1 LKLNPEVVATFRQF
15 EDILAWQKA
24 RELVARLYQVSMA
37 GDFSRDFAM
46 KDQMRRASLSI
57 PSNIAEGFERGGRKE
72 FILFLGHAKGSCGEL
87 RSQLYHALD
96 QAYLDEPTWRELHDA
111 CLEISRL
118 LDGLMQYL
126 QQTEIRGRKYT
137 PAAGQL

>member
-1 LKLNPEVVATFRQF
+1 MATFRQF

-24 RELVARLYQVSMA
+24 RELVARIYQVSLA

-46 KDQMRRASLSI
+46 RDQMRRASLSI

-87 RSQLYHALD
+87 RSQLYRALD
-96 QAYLDEPTWRELHDA
+96 QDTSM
-111 CLEISRL
+111 SRL
-118 LDGLMQYL
+118 GGNS
-126 QQTEIRGRKYT
+126 TT
-137 PAAGQL
+137 PASKSADCWMG